1 MGDEGDDEE
10 DDARAEKTKK
20 SPMAAQNQYQ
30 LKASNDETPAG
41 HFLYP
46 LVAVDCITDWSTAA
60 PTETKKSQPRLP
72 WPPPLES
79 NDHHSPALRWSLLS
93 HITEL
98 RKHGLEGWEE
108 GIGVSGLAGLR
119 ISHTK
124 TLSIRAVFKAP
135 EIHLANTS
143 PRDTSPDPRYLGA
156 TAMPPKRSTRQNS
169 VANSHAEVESQGHS
183 HAMGETHAQGGGQ
196 THTQGGGQTHG
207 GENPFGGGQAHGGGQ
222 VLGGEIPVGKPTDN
236 KEDHQNKNDNRNHE
250 ERESHNKND
259 TPFVTMSDVA
269 DLLRQE
275 RERPPKEPRHFV
287 RRPPYPIELLKE
299 PYPEKYD
306 TPVFALFDGRKGSA
320 MEHISKFLDSMGPF
334 AAHGDLCLREF
345 SKSLVDRAYTWYTV
359 LPAGSIRTWEDM
371 VESFC
376 SKYFHVE
383 EKITLVNLHST
394 KQQIGEDLVKYIH
407 RFRDVSLDCH
417 VKYQE
422 GELVEARKTAISVKP
437 QVEKSRDKKSLPQT
451 LTVSTTTAPSGTK
464 RKSPSDKA
472 YEEPPPLPFTAEEMM
487 AIFDKWVQD
496 QVIKLPKISKQPT
509 AEEQK
514 NPKYCRYHR
523 YVNHPTVDCRTLR
536 WEVNRKIQ
544 DGTLQLSEAQ
554 QKVHQIPFPNYN
566 KDKGKAVV
574 SVVIHG
580 NVSDMEAEESAAA
593 SSSLV
598 PAAVRTLQKSPKFKS
613 LFNQLGFGPEAR
625 NAATEALITI
635 AAESGATC
643 FTAEAHASR
652 AFLETTNAITFTDE
666 DMEVQYPDHRRPLYL
681 SAVVKDVQVR
691 RALVDTGSCLNL
703 IPLSTLQAA
712 NVPQQKIQ
720 GSPMEVT
727 GFGGMTEHTMGHVQL
742 VLKVGPI
749 VALTRFHV
757 VNAETPY
764 HVLLGRPWLHKHKLV
779 SSTYHQCVKGRLNG
793 KPIRIAANSCPFD
806 QTEAHFVEAALYDD
820 FASTGEPSIVRPC
833 GTPLPAW
840 EDIKDD
846 PEIDL
851 RELLERKKKRK
862 EREGAWGLI
871 AHSKRVPHLKR
882 VVCKPSCHLT
892 QQTENSGK
900 VMVDQIQSTAMNSE
914 KVTVDHAQSTV
925 MNHQKVAVDQTESMA
940 INFEKVTVDRIESM
954 AINFER
960 PAVDQIESMAIN
972 SEGPVVDKKESTA
985 MDPGGSTVDH
995 APSTVRNSG
1004 AEAVADQTESTTM
1017 SKEKSTTA
1025 EPNITSKEEL
1035 EVINLS
1041 DDPDITKPI
1050 SISKSLSAKE
1060 RKCLIDLLHEY
1071 KDVFAWDYHEM
1082 PGIDPGL
1089 VAHSLNVEP
1098 GTRPVVQPMRTFH
1111 TEVEAQITQEVKKLL
1126 AAGFIKPIQHP
1137 RWLSNIVP
1145 VKKKNGQIRCC
1156 VDFRNLNKACPKDEF
1171 PLPNMDLLI
1180 DSAAGHAMFSF
1191 MDGFSGYNQIRMST
1205 RDAEKTAFRTP
1216 IGNFYYTVMPFGLKN
1231 AGATYQ
1237 RTMTAMFHDM
1247 MHKEIED
1254 YVDDIVVKSK
1264 KREDHLRV
1272 LRKVFDRCRLYKLK
1286 MNPLKCAFGVSA
1298 GKFLG
1303 FLVHNRGI
1311 DVDPAKASAIATMKA
1326 PTSHKE
1332 LKSFLGR
1339 LSYIRRFIPGLAAVT
1354 AIFMPLMKKGVPFV
1368 WSTACQQAFEKIQ
1381 LIMTKLPTW
1390 PKKMKMGPEKP
1401 IYYVS
1406 RALRDAETRYS
1417 GAEACMSLLHRPVLS
1432 GRLAQW
1438 LLQLSQYE
1446 ITTETP
1452 TAIKSQA
1459 IADLLAQFP
1468 GEDSSSI
1475 SHEVPGEIGE
1485 ALLADLADSTWTL
1498 KFDGSS
1504 TSSSSGAGIVLTR
1517 EDGETIAKS
1526 FKLDFSCSNNAS
1538 EYEAYITGLVIA
1550 HEMGIKHLRV
1560 IGDSNLIICQ
1570 TKGEFSLKEPSLALY
1585 RALAQKLEEKFHTF
1599 EISHAM
1605 RCENRYAD
1613 ALATLGSQVSFEGSK
1628 VDVTIDK
1635 RSMPITDLLKEKFK
1649 EQNLDA
1655 EDWRTPI
1662 RAKLVSPEGVADLKV
1677 LKDYVLIAG
1686 DLYRRLP
1693 GGVLA
1698 RCVSLQEAAKKL
1710 TEVHER
1716 CCELRD
1722 GVSLYRRLQ
1731 RLGYFWPSMSKEAA
1745 SLQEQCSFC
1754 QHQHESDQVYATFVS
1769 SDWRTPFLEY
1779 FIENG
1784 FHGDPLRCLSLAES
1798 QTVMKEAHSGECG
1811 EHQGKKRLYQLL
1823 LTLGYYW
1830 PTMKKDTAD
1839 FVKSCHTCQLQANLI
1854 HTHPTSLQNMATPWP
1869 FHTWGLDL
1877 IGPINPSSGG
1887 YIWILVATEY
1897 FSKWVEAAIPLR
1909 KATGAAVANFIREH
1923 IITRFGIPHKIISDN
1938 GTPFVNKNV
1947 KEVLEHYRIKHR
1959 RSTPYYPQGN
1969 GQAEATNRMLLR
1981 ILSKMVFDYGKGWNS
1996 HLADTL
2002 WAYRGSTKTATGFT
2016 PFSLVYGTD
2025 AISPTELLV
2034 PSPRILHGMDLEA
2047 DADICAEARVADL
2060 EGLEEARELAQ
2071 ARSLRYHQKLAD
2083 AYEKTLQ
2090 TRIFAKGQMVLRA
2103 VDHVRR
2109 GLPSP
2114 SKFAP
2119 NWEGPYLIREAYDS
2133 GYYKLSTADGTTLVD
2148 PINGKWLKRYYS

>member
-1 MGDEGDDEE
+1 MVP
-10 DDARAEKTKK
+10 EKTVHGSISQ
-20 SPMAAQNQYQ
+20 SPENWRRAGPPHHPVVHGGLPSGPRQITQRFTSKLSHKNNLRRRQ
-30 LKASNDETPAG
+30 LWQ
-41 HFLYP
+41 
-46 LVAVDCITDWSTAA
+46 V
-60 PTETKKSQPRLP
+60 TKKMTKKMRQGLKRPRNLP
-72 WPPPLES
+72 WPPKSPPRQPPLES
-79 NDHHSPALRWSLLS
+79 NDHHSPALRWSLLL
-93 HITEL
+93 HIMEL
-98 RKHGLEGWEE
+98 RKHRFGGIWGLQPCRLK
-108 GIGVSGLAGLR
+108 GLPD
-119 ISHTK
+119 K
-124 TLSIRAVFKAP
+124 T
-135 EIHLANTS
+135 
-143 PRDTSPDPRYLGA
+143 
-156 TAMPPKRSTRQNS
+156 S

-222 VLGGEIPVGKPTDN
+222 VLGGGEIPVGGPQQMALMFEMIKGMQQNQVELAESLRQLREANGN

-259 TPFVTMSDVA
+259 TPSHT
-269 DLLRQE
+269 
-275 RERPPKEPRHFV
+275 
-287 RRPPYPIELLKE
+287 
-299 PYPEKYD
+299 PEKYD

-320 MEHISKFLDSMGPF
+320 MEHIRHTLGTQCCLLDPSEHGKTWWKASAANISM
-334 AAHGDLCLREF
+334 LKR
-345 SKSLVDRAYTWYTV
+345 
-359 LPAGSIRTWEDM
+359 
-371 VESFC
+371 
-376 SKYFHVE
+376 
-383 EKITLVNLHST
+383 KITLGQLAQH
-394 KQQIGEDLVKYIH
+394 QAADRGRPGEVH
-407 RFRDVSLDCH
+407 
-417 VKYQE
+417 
-422 GELVEARKTAISVKP
+422 
-437 QVEKSRDKKSLPQT
+437 
-451 LTVSTTTAPSGTK
+451 
-464 RKSPSDKA
+464 
-472 YEEPPPLPFTAEEMM
+472 PPLPGRVLGLSCEVSRGRASG
-487 AIFDKWVQD
+487 D

-514 NPKYCRYHR
+514 DPKYCRYHR

-544 DGTLQLSEAQ
+544 EWQKSLPQ
-554 QKVHQIPFPNYN
+554 Q
-566 KDKGKAVV
+566 
-574 SVVIHG
+574 
-580 NVSDMEAEESAAA
+580 AA
-593 SSSLV
+593 SLV
-598 PAAVRTLQKSPKFKS
+598 PAAVRTLQKSPKVQVTYS
-613 LFNQLGFGPEAR
+613 TSWDSDLRQEMQQLKR
-625 NAATEALITI
+625 LLRI

-764 HVLLGRPWLHKHKLV
+764 HVLLGRPWLHKHKLGV
-779 SSTYHQCVKGRLNG
+779 IHLPSMCQGETQWQTNPHSCKFLAPSTRL
-793 KPIRIAANSCPFD
+793 KLILLK
-806 QTEAHFVEAALYDD
+806 QALYDD
-820 FASTGEPSIVRPC
+820 LASTGEPSI
-833 GTPLPAW
+833 
-840 EDIKDD
+840 
-846 PEIDL
+846 
-851 RELLERKKKRK
+851 
-862 EREGAWGLI
+862 EGNVKLNLGVHHNACVSNSPMDALSI
-871 AHSKRVPHLKR
+871 AYE
-882 VVCKPSCHLT
+882 
-892 QQTENSGK
+892 ENSGK
-900 VMVDQIQSTAMNSE
+900 VVVDQLQSTAMSSE
-914 KVTVDHAQSTV
+914 EVTVDHAQST
-925 MNHQKVAVDQTESMA
+925 T
-940 INFEKVTVDRIESM
+940 
-954 AINFER
+954 
-960 PAVDQIESMAIN
+960 ESMAIN
-972 SEGPVVDKKESTA
+972 SERP
-985 MDPGGSTVDH
+985 
-995 APSTVRNSG
+995 
-1004 AEAVADQTESTTM
+1004 AVDQTESTAM
-1017 SKEKSTTA
+1017 NSKEAA
-1025 EPNITSKEEL
+1025 EDQT
-1035 EVINLS
+1035 
-1041 DDPDITKPI
+1041 
-1050 SISKSLSAKE
+1050 
-1060 RKCLIDLLHEY
+1060 EY
-1071 KDVFAWDYHEM
+1071 RPGDHDVFAWDYHEM

-1111 TEVEAQITQEVKKLL
+1111 TEVEAQITQE
-1126 AAGFIKPIQHP
+1126 
-1137 RWLSNIVP
+1137 
-1145 VKKKNGQIRCC
+1145 
-1156 VDFRNLNKACPKDEF
+1156 DEF

-1264 KREDHLRV
+1264 KREDHLRI

-1354 AIFMPLMKKGVPFV
+1354 AVFTPLMKKGVPFV

-1381 LIMTKLPTW
+1381 LIMTKLPTVCA
-1390 PKKMKMGPEKP
+1390 PVPGRPLRLYLASNSEAIGGLVAQEDEDGTEKP
-1401 IYYVS
+1401 IYYN
-1406 RALRDAETRYS
+1406 
-1417 GAEACMSLLHRPVLS
+1417 MK
-1432 GRLAQW
+1432 
-1438 LLQLSQYE
+1438 
-1446 ITTETP
+1446 P
-1452 TAIKSQA
+1452 TS
-1459 IADLLAQFP
+1459 P
-1468 GEDSSSI
+1468 GWS
-1475 SHEVPGEIGE
+1475 
-1485 ALLADLADSTWTL
+1485 
-1498 KFDGSS
+1498 
-1504 TSSSSGAGIVLTR
+1504 
-1517 EDGETIAKS
+1517 
-1526 FKLDFSCSNNAS
+1526 
-1538 EYEAYITGLVIA
+1538 IA

-1585 RALAQKLEEKFHTF
+1585 RALAQKLEEKFDTF

-1635 RSMPITDLLKEKFK
+1635 RSMPITDLLREKFK

-1655 EDWRTPI
+1655 EDWRIPI
-1662 RAKLVSPEGVADLKV
+1662 KAKLMSPEGVADLKV

-1698 RCVSLQEAAKKL
+1698 RCVNLQEAAKKL
-1710 TEVHER
+1710 IEVHEK
-1716 CCELRD
+1716 CCEL
-1722 GVSLYRRLQ
+1722 Q
-1731 RLGYFWPSMSKEAA
+1731 RWGKPLPQTPAPGST
-1745 SLQEQCSFC
+1745 
-1754 QHQHESDQVYATFVS
+1754 QHLSS

-1779 FIENG
+1779 LIENILPQTSQAAIRIKKLATRYFVEGGILFRKG

-1897 FSKWVEAAIPLR
+1897 FSKWVEAIPLR

-1923 IITRFGIPHKIISDN
+1923 IITSTADPHPIIL
-1938 GTPFVNKNV
+1938 
-1947 KEVLEHYRIKHR
+1947 KEMDKR
-1959 RSTPYYPQGN
+1959 RL
-1969 GQAEATNRMLLR
+1969 TNRMLLR
-1981 ILSKMVFDYGKGWNS
+1981 ILSKMVFDYGKGWSS

-2002 WAYRGSTKTATGFT
+2002 WAYRGSTKIATGFT

-2060 EGLEEARELAQ
+2060 ESLG
-2071 ARSLRYHQKLAD
+2071 RSK
-2083 AYEKTLQ
+2083 
-2090 TRIFAKGQMVLRA
+2090 RA
-2103 VDHVRR
+2103 
-2109 GLPSP
+2109 GSSP
-2114 SKFAP
+2114 
-2119 NWEGPYLIREAYDS
+2119 
-2133 GYYKLSTADGTTLVD
+2133 
-2148 PINGKWLKRYYS
+2148 

>member
-1 MGDEGDDEE
+1 MLKQNLKATATPWEKHTLRVVDRRMG
-10 DDARAEKTKK
+10 EKT
-20 SPMAAQNQYQ
+20 P
-30 LKASNDETPAG
+30 
-41 HFLYP
+41 
-46 LVAVDCITDWSTAA
+46 
-60 PTETKKSQPRLP
+60 
-72 WPPPLES
+72 
-79 NDHHSPALRWSLLS
+79 
-93 HITEL
+93 
-98 RKHGLEGWEE
+98 
-108 GIGVSGLAGLR
+108 
-119 ISHTK
+119 
-124 TLSIRAVFKAP
+124 
-135 EIHLANTS
+135 
-143 PRDTSPDPRYLGA
+143 
-156 TAMPPKRSTRQNS
+156 S
-169 VANSHAEVESQGHS
+169 VGDK
-183 HAMGETHAQGGGQ
+183 
-196 THTQGGGQTHG
+196 THG
-207 GENPFGGGQAHGGGQ
+207 GEQ
-222 VLGGEIPVGKPTDN
+222 VLGGGEIPVGGPQQMALMFEMIKAMQQNQAELAESLRQLREANTN

-269 DLLRQE
+269 DLLKQE
-275 RERPPKEPRHFV
+275 RERAPKEPRHFV

-334 AAHGDLCLREF
+334 AANGDLCLREF

-422 GELVEARKTAISVKP
+422 GELVEVCIDNMLPEFRAHLENLDITRFAPLLQKARKTAISVKP

-451 LTVSTTTAPSGTK
+451 LTVSTATAPSGTK
-464 RKSPSDKA
+464 RKNTTDKV

-509 AEEQK
+509 PEEQK
-514 NPKYCRYHR
+514 DPKYCRYHR
-523 YVNHPTVDCRTLR
+523 YVNHSTVDCRTLR

-544 DGTLQLSEAQ
+544 NGTLLLSEAQ
-554 QKVHQIPFPNYN
+554 QKVHQTPFPNYN

-580 NVSDMEAEESAAA
+580 NVSDVEAEESAAA

-598 PAAVRTLQKSPKFKS
+598 PAAVRTLQRSPKFKS

-681 SAVVKDVQVR
+681 SAVIKNVQVR

-703 IPLSTLQAA
+703 IPLSTLQA
-712 NVPQQKIQ
+712 VDLPHQKIQ

-742 VLKVGPI
+742 VLKGGADCGTHTIP
-749 VALTRFHV
+749 R
-757 VNAETPY
+757 
-764 HVLLGRPWLHKHKLV
+764 
-779 SSTYHQCVKGRLNG
+779 GRLNG

-820 FASTGEPSIVRPC
+820 LASTEEPSIVRPC

-851 RELLERKKKRK
+851 RELLQRKKKRK
-862 EREGAWGLI
+862 EREVEQGSAPQCQEGPTPEEGGLQ
-871 AHSKRVPHLKR
+871 
-882 VVCKPSCHLT
+882 PSCHLI
-892 QQTENSGK
+892 QQAENSGK
-900 VMVDQIQSTAMNSE
+900 VVVDQLQSTTMNSE
-914 KVTVDHAQSTV
+914 EVTVDHARSTV
-925 MNHQKVAVDQTESMA
+925 TSPQVVAVDWTRSMA
-940 INFEKVTVDRIESM
+940 ANTKK
-954 AINFER
+954 A
-960 PAVDQIESMAIN
+960 AKDQA
-972 SEGPVVDKKESTA
+972 ESTA
-985 MDPGGSTVDH
+985 TNPGGSTVDH
-995 APSTVRNSG
+995 SQSTVMNS
-1004 AEAVADQTESTTM
+1004 EQKDAVDQTESTARRR
-1017 SKEKSTTA
+1017 KESTTA
-1025 EPNITSKEEL
+1025 EPNLTSKEEL
-1035 EVINLS
+1035 
-1041 DDPDITKPI
+1041 
-1050 SISKSLSAKE
+1050 
-1060 RKCLIDLLHEY
+1060 EY

-1082 PGIDPGL
+1082 PGIDPGISGSFFECGARYQTCGA
-1089 VAHSLNVEP
+1089 AHENLPYGN
-1098 GTRPVVQPMRTFH
+1098 
-1111 TEVEAQITQEVKKLL
+1111 
-1126 AAGFIKPIQHP
+1126 
-1137 RWLSNIVP
+1137 
-1145 VKKKNGQIRCC
+1145 
-1156 VDFRNLNKACPKDEF
+1156 FRNLNKACPKDEF

-1264 KREDHLRV
+1264 KREDHLGI

-1354 AIFMPLMKKGVPFV
+1354 AVFTPLMKKGVPFI

-1381 LIMTKLPTW
+1381 QIMTKLPTVCA
-1390 PKKMKMGPEKP
+1390 PVPGRPLRLYLASNSEAIGGLVAQEDEEGTERP

-1406 RALRDAETRYS
+1406 RALKDAETRYS
-1417 GAEACMSLLHRPVLS
+1417 GAERACLALIYASQRLRHYFLAHKIQLITKSHPIRSLLHRPVLS

-1485 ALLADLADSTWTL
+1485 VLLADLADSTWTL

-1504 TSSSSGAGIVLTR
+1504 TSSSSGAGIVLAR
-1517 EDGETIAKS
+1517 EDGKTIAKS
-1526 FKLDFSCSNNAS
+1526 FKLDFPCSNNAS

-1585 RALAQKLEEKFHTF
+1585 RALAQKLEEKFDTF

-1635 RSMPITDLLKEKFK
+1635 RSMPITDLLREKFK
-1649 EQNLDA
+1649 EPNLDA

-1662 RAKLVSPEGVADLKV
+1662 KAKLVAPEGVADLKV

-1698 RCVSLQEAAKKL
+1698 RCVNLQEAAKKL
-1710 TEVHER
+1710 TEVHEK

-1722 GVSLYRRLQ
+1722 GISLYRRLQ

-1754 QHQHESDQVYATFVS
+1754 QHQHESDQIYATFVS

-1779 FIENG
+1779 LIENILPQTSQAAVRIKKLATRYFVEGGILFRKG

-1811 EHQGKKRLYQLL
+1811 EASRQEK
-1823 LTLGYYW
+1823 
-1830 PTMKKDTAD
+1830 
-1839 FVKSCHTCQLQANLI
+1839 I
-1854 HTHPTSLQNMATPWP
+1854 NMATPWP

-1877 IGPINPSSGG
+1877 IGPINPASGG

-1897 FSKWVEAAIPLR
+1897 FSKWVEAIPLR

-1947 KEVLEHYRIKHR
+1947 REVLEHYRIKHR

-2083 AYEKTLQ
+2083 AYEEN
-2090 TRIFAKGQMVLRA
+2090 
-2103 VDHVRR
+2103 
-2109 GLPSP
+2109 
-2114 SKFAP
+2114 AP
-2119 NWEGPYLIREAYDS
+2119 DQNFC
-2133 GYYKLSTADGTTLVD
+2133 
-2148 PINGKWLKRYYS
+2148 

>member
-1 MGDEGDDEE
+1 MALKHHFPSSLGTVLKALKGGISKVKSDFQSYNNHDKRLDFFINQQMSIMVPENMVYGSPENM
-10 DDARAEKTKK
+10 KK
-20 SPMAAQNQYQ
+20 AGHPRHPVGMTRKMMQG
-30 LKASNDETPAG
+30 LKRPGNLPWPPRSVSTVASNDETPAG

-46 LVAVDCITDWSTAA
+46 LVAVDFVTEWSTAA
-60 PTETKKSQPRLP
+60 PTETEITTKAKRLEKSAMATTTREHRKGINLLGNDTKNADP
-72 WPPPLES
+72 W
-79 NDHHSPALRWSLLS
+79 
-93 HITEL
+93 
-98 RKHGLEGWEE
+98 
-108 GIGVSGLAGLR
+108 
-119 ISHTK
+119 
-124 TLSIRAVFKAP
+124 
-135 EIHLANTS
+135 
-143 PRDTSPDPRYLGA
+143 YLGA
-156 TAMPPKRSTRQNS
+156 TAMPPKRSTRQNL
-169 VANSHAEVESQGHS
+169 VANSHAQGESQGQS
-183 HAMGETHAQGGGQ
+183 HAMGETHAQ
-196 THTQGGGQTHG
+196 HGGQTHG

-222 VLGGEIPVGKPTDN
+222 VLGGGEIPVGGPQQMALMFEMIKGMQQNQVELAESLRQLREANGN

-259 TPFVTMSDVA
+259 TPFVTMSNVA

-320 MEHISKFLDSMGPF
+320 MEHISKFLDSIGHF

-345 SKSLVDRAYTWYTV
+345 SKSLVDRAYTWYTM

-383 EKITLVNLHST
+383 EKITLVNLHSI

-422 GELVEARKTAISVKP
+422 GELVEVCIDNMLPEFRAHLENLDIRRFAPLLQKARKTAISVKP
-437 QVEKSRDKKSLPQT
+437 QVEKSRDKKSLSQT
-451 LTVSTTTAPSGTK
+451 LTVSTATSPSGTK
-464 RKSPSDKA
+464 RKNPTDKA
-472 YEEPPPLPFTAEEMM
+472 YEEAPPLPFTTEEMI
-487 AIFDKWVQD
+487 AILDKWVQD
-496 QVIKLPKISKQPT
+496 QVIKLPRISKQPT

-514 NPKYCRYHR
+514 NPKYCHYHR
-523 YVNHPTVDCRTLR
+523 YINHPTVDCRTLR
-536 WEVNRKIQ
+536 WE
-544 DGTLQLSEAQ
+544 
-554 QKVHQIPFPNYN
+554 
-566 KDKGKAVV
+566 DKGKAIV

-593 SSSLV
+593 SSSLI

-613 LFNQLGFGPEAR
+613 LFSQLGFGPEAR

-681 SAVVKDVQVR
+681 SAVIKDVQVR

-703 IPLSTLQAA
+703 IPLSTLQAV
-712 NVPQQKIQ
+712 NLPQQKIQ

-727 GFGGMTEHTMGHVQL
+727 GFGGITEHTMGHVQL

-764 HVLLGRPWLHKHKLV
+764 HVLLGRPWLHKHKLM

-820 FASTGEPSIVRPC
+820 LASTGEPSIVRPC

-862 EREGAWGLI
+862 EREVEHGSPQQCQEGPTPEEGGLQ
-871 AHSKRVPHLKR
+871 
-882 VVCKPSCHLT
+882 PSCHLI
-892 QQTENSGK
+892 QQTENFGR
-900 VMVDQIQSTAMNSE
+900 VAVDQVQSTTMSSE

-925 MNHQKVAVDQTESMA
+925 ANPQGVVVDQIGSMVINSERPVVDQT
-940 INFEKVTVDRIESM
+940 
-954 AINFER
+954 
-960 PAVDQIESMAIN
+960 
-972 SEGPVVDKKESTA
+972 ESTA

-1004 AEAVADQTESTTM
+1004 AEAMVDQTESTTM

-1082 PGIDPGL
+1082 PGIDLGVSGSFFECGARYQTCGAAYENLPYGSRGTNYTRSEKATCCWL
-1089 VAHSLNVEP
+1089 SLNQFSIHS
-1098 GTRPVVQPMRTFH
+1098 GCQTLFRSRKRT
-1111 TEVEAQITQEVKKLL
+1111 
-1126 AAGFIKPIQHP
+1126 
-1137 RWLSNIVP
+1137 
-1145 VKKKNGQIRCC
+1145 
-1156 VDFRNLNKACPKDEF
+1156 
-1171 PLPNMDLLI
+1171 
-1180 DSAAGHAMFSF
+1180 DSAVGYAMFSF

-1264 KREDHLRV
+1264 KREDHLRI

-1368 WSTACQQAFEKIQ
+1368 WSAACQQAFEKIQ
-1381 LIMTKLPTW
+1381 LIMAKLPHQDEDGT
-1390 PKKMKMGPEKP
+1390 EKP

-1417 GAEACMSLLHRPVLS
+1417 GAERACLALIYASQRLRHYFLAHKIQLITKSHPIRSLLHRPVLS

-1452 TAIKSQA
+1452 IAIKSQA
-1459 IADLLAQFP
+1459 IADLLAQFS

-1585 RALAQKLEEKFHTF
+1585 RALAQKLEEKFDTF

-1635 RSMPITDLLKEKFK
+1635 RSMPITDLLREKFK
-1649 EQNLDA
+1649 EQNLDV

-1662 RAKLVSPEGVADLKV
+1662 RAKLMSPEGVADLKM

-1698 RCVSLQEAAKKL
+1698 RCVSLQEAARKL

-1745 SLQEQCSFC
+1745 SLQEQPANA
-1754 QHQHESDQVYATFVS
+1754 ATKLKKLATRYFV
-1769 SDWRTPFLEY
+1769 DGGILFRK
-1779 FIENG
+1779 G

-1839 FVKSCHTCQLQANLI
+1839 F
-1854 HTHPTSLQNMATPWP
+1854 NMATPWP

-1897 FSKWVEAAIPLR
+1897 FSKWVEAIPLR
-1909 KATGAAVANFIREH
+1909 KATGAACGKFHPRTH
-1923 IITRFGIPHKIISDN
+1923 YHKKQERQTWKVWKKQESW
-1938 GTPFVNKNV
+1938 PKSV
-1947 KEVLEHYRIKHR
+1947 
-1959 RSTPYYPQGN
+1959 
-1969 GQAEATNRMLLR
+1969 
-1981 ILSKMVFDYGKGWNS
+1981 
-1996 HLADTL
+1996 
-2002 WAYRGSTKTATGFT
+2002 
-2016 PFSLVYGTD
+2016 VYGT
-2025 AISPTELLV
+2025 T
-2034 PSPRILHGMDLEA
+2034 
-2047 DADICAEARVADL
+2047 
-2060 EGLEEARELAQ
+2060 
-2071 ARSLRYHQKLAD
+2071 RSLLMLMKKRSK
-2083 AYEKTLQ
+2083 

>member
-1 MGDEGDDEE
+1 MIHP
-10 DDARAEKTKK
+10 
-20 SPMAAQNQYQ
+20 S
-30 LKASNDETPAG
+30 L
-41 HFLYP
+41 HCL
-46 LVAVDCITDWSTAA
+46 
-60 PTETKKSQPRLP
+60 TE
-72 WPPPLES
+72 
-79 NDHHSPALRWSLLS
+79 
-93 HITEL
+93 
-98 RKHGLEGWEE
+98 EE
-108 GIGVSGLAGLR
+108 GV
-119 ISHTK
+119 
-124 TLSIRAVFKAP
+124 P
-135 EIHLANTS
+135 WNTS
-143 PRDTSPDPRYLGA
+143 ANFWIPWDP
-156 TAMPPKRSTRQNS
+156 
-169 VANSHAEVESQGHS
+169 
-183 HAMGETHAQGGGQ
+183 
-196 THTQGGGQTHG
+196 
-207 GENPFGGGQAHGGGQ
+207 
-222 VLGGEIPVGKPTDN
+222 
-236 KEDHQNKNDNRNHE
+236 
-250 ERESHNKND
+250 
-259 TPFVTMSDVA
+259 
-269 DLLRQE
+269 LL
-275 RERPPKEPRHFV
+275 
-287 RRPPYPIELLKE
+287 
-299 PYPEKYD
+299 
-306 TPVFALFDGRKGSA
+306 
-320 MEHISKFLDSMGPF
+320 PF
-334 AAHGDLCLREF
+334 AANGDLCLREF

-422 GELVEARKTAISVKP
+422 GELVEVCIDNMLPEFRAHLENLDIT
-437 QVEKSRDKKSLPQT
+437 RDKKSLPQT
-451 LTVSTTTAPSGTK
+451 LTVSTATAPSGTK
-464 RKSPSDKA
+464 RKNTTDKV

-509 AEEQK
+509 PEEQK
-514 NPKYCRYHR
+514 DPKYCRYHR
-523 YVNHPTVDCRTLR
+523 YVNHSTVDCRTLR

-544 DGTLQLSEAQ
+544 NGTLLLSEAQ
-554 QKVHQIPFPNYN
+554 QKVHQTPFPNYN

-580 NVSDMEAEESAAA
+580 SVSDVEAEESAAA

-598 PAAVRTLQKSPKFKS
+598 PAAVRTLQRSPKFKS

-681 SAVVKDVQVR
+681 SAVIKNVQVR

-703 IPLSTLQAA
+703 IPLSTLQA
-712 NVPQQKIQ
+712 VDLPHQKIQ

-727 GFGGMTEHTMGHVQL
+727 GFGD
-742 VLKVGPI
+742 
-749 VALTRFHV
+749 
-757 VNAETPY
+757 
-764 HVLLGRPWLHKHKLV
+764 LGCT
-779 SSTYHQCVKGRLNG
+779 STNWCHPPYHQCVKGRLNG

-820 FASTGEPSIVRPC
+820 LASTGEPSIVRPC

-851 RELLERKKKRK
+851 RELLQRKKKRK
-862 EREGAWGLI
+862 ERAWGLT
-871 AHSKRVPHLKR
+871 AHGKRVPHLKEGGLQ
-882 VVCKPSCHLT
+882 PSCHLI

-900 VMVDQIQSTAMNSE
+900 VVMDQLQSTTMDSE
-914 KVTVDHAQSTV
+914 EITVDHARSMVMNPKIVTVDQTRSIAANTEKAVKDQAESTTTNPEGSTVDHSQSTV
-925 MNHQKVAVDQTESMA
+925 TNSEEEDAVDQTESTARRM
-940 INFEKVTVDRIESM
+940 
-954 AINFER
+954 
-960 PAVDQIESMAIN
+960 
-972 SEGPVVDKKESTA
+972 KE
-985 MDPGGSTVDH
+985 
-995 APSTVRNSG
+995 
-1004 AEAVADQTESTTM
+1004 
-1017 SKEKSTTA
+1017 STTA
-1025 EPNITSKEEL
+1025 ESNLTSKEEL
-1035 EVINLS
+1035 EVIDLS
-1041 DDPDITKPI
+1041 DNPDITKPV

-1145 VKKKNGQIRCC
+1145 IQPPVMPC
-1156 VDFRNLNKACPKDEF
+1156 F
-1171 PLPNMDLLI
+1171 PSWMDLV
-1180 DSAAGHAMFSF
+1180 A
-1191 MDGFSGYNQIRMST
+1191 YNQIRMST

-1264 KREDHLRV
+1264 KREDHLGI

-1311 DVDPAKASAIATMKA
+1311 DVDPAKASAVATMKA

-1354 AIFMPLMKKGVPFV
+1354 AVFAPLMKKGVPFI

-1381 LIMTKLPTW
+1381 QIMTKLPTVCA
-1390 PKKMKMGPEKP
+1390 PVPGRPLRLYLASNSEAIGGLVAQEDEEGTERP

-1406 RALRDAETRYS
+1406 RALKDAETRYS
-1417 GAEACMSLLHRPVLS
+1417 GAERACLALIYASQRLRHYFLAHKIQLITKSHPIRSLLHRPVLS

-1475 SHEVPGEIGE
+1475 SHE
-1485 ALLADLADSTWTL
+1485 
-1498 KFDGSS
+1498 
-1504 TSSSSGAGIVLTR
+1504 
-1517 EDGETIAKS
+1517 
-1526 FKLDFSCSNNAS
+1526 
-1538 EYEAYITGLVIA
+1538 
-1550 HEMGIKHLRV
+1550 
-1560 IGDSNLIICQ
+1560 

-1585 RALAQKLEEKFHTF
+1585 RALAQKLEEEFDTF

-1635 RSMPITDLLKEKFK
+1635 RSMPITDLLREKFK
-1649 EQNLDA
+1649 EPNLDA

-1662 RAKLVSPEGVADLKV
+1662 KAKLVAPEGVADLKV

-1698 RCVSLQEAAKKL
+1698 RCVNLQEAAKKL
-1710 TEVHER
+1710 TEVHEK

-1722 GVSLYRRLQ
+1722 GISLYRRLQ

-1754 QHQHESDQVYATFVS
+1754 QHQHESDQIYATFVS

-1779 FIENG
+1779 LIENILPQTSQAAVRIKKLATRYFVEGGILFRKG

-1877 IGPINPSSGG
+1877 IGPINPASGG

-1897 FSKWVEAAIPLR
+1897 FSKWVEAIPLR

-1947 KEVLEHYRIKHR
+1947 REVLEHYRIKHR

-2090 TRIFAKGQMVLRA
+2090 TRIFAKGQMVLKT

-2133 GYYKLSTADGTTLVD
+2133 GYYRLSTADGTTLAD